1 MKTAFRLFMLSI
13 VAVAVFILTGTPG
26 FGIHNGRAIGEAFG
40 ASLALF
46 VVGMIIAGVAAIF
59 DRKGDAPLVL
69 GSLAIVTFAVLGWY
83 RSFV

>member
-1 MKTAFRLFMLSI
+1 MLSI
-13 VAVAVFILTGTPG
+13 AAVAIFILIGTPG

-46 VVGMIIAGVAAIF
+46 VVGMIIAGIVAIF

-69 GSLAIVTFAVLGWY
+69 GSLAIVTFAALNWY
-83 RSFV
+83 GSFM